1 MTRSPPAIADPQARS
16 LRSFGY
22 ANAALTICVMTFL
35 VWLVYFR
42 GGTPGSAVASST
54 TLPAINAALNATSA
68 VLIVAGRFA
77 IRRRLRRL
85 HATLM
90 VAALVSSACFVANYV
105 YYHFAHG
112 DTLYTGTGWIRPVY
126 FAILTSH
133 VVTSMVAFPMIL
145 TSLFLALSGRFRL
158 HRRVSRYTWLAWLYV
173 SVTGVAVF
181 FFLY

>member
-1 MTRSPPAIADPQARS
+1 VTSSPRALVGPS

-22 ANAALTICVMTFL
+22 INAVVTACVMSFL

-68 VLIVAGRFA
+68 LLIVAGRFA
-77 IRRRLRRL
+77 IRARRTRL

-90 VAALVSSACFVANYV
+90 VAAIVSSACFVVNYV

-112 DTLYTGTGWIRPVY
+112 DTLFTGTGWIRPVY
-126 FAILTSH
+126 FAILITH
-133 VVTSMVAFPMIL
+133 VVTSVVAFPMIL
-145 TSLFLALSGRFRL
+145 TSLFLALSGRIAM
-158 HRRVSRYTWLAWLYV
+158 HRRVSRVTWLAWLYV

>member
-1 MTRSPPAIADPQARS
+1 VTSSTRALAGPS

-22 ANAALTICVMTFL
+22 LNAVVTAGVMSFL

-68 VLIVAGRFA
+68 LLIVAGRFA
-77 IRRRLRRL
+77 IRARRTRL

-90 VAALVSSACFVANYV
+90 VAAIVSSACFVVNYV

-112 DTLYTGTGWIRPVY
+112 DTRFTGTGWIRPVY
-126 FAILTSH
+126 FTILVSH
-133 VVTSMVAFPMIL
+133 VLISVVAFPMIL
-145 TSLFLALSGRFRL
+145 TSLFLALSGRIDL
-158 HRRVSRYTWLAWLYV
+158 HRRASRVTWLAWLYV

-181 FFLY
+181 FFLYQ